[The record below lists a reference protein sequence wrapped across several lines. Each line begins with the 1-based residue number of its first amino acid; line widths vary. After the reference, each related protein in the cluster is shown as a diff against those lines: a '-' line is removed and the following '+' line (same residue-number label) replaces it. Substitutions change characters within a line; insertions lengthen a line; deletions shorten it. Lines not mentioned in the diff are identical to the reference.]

1 MLNEKISKTVLLI
14 RLIHIACLLGVLLF
28 CFTETSAQSPSFT
41 RLDSIIYQGLEKT
54 GPLGLVI
61 FDNQH
66 FIYLNNYGGEEG
78 QNFLNTISA
87 VGSGTK
93 WLTAATILTLVDDGL
108 LDLDDKISEYIPR
121 FVGPKGKVTIRQL
134 LSHTS
139 GLQANSLFI
148 NDTTISFEKSIN
160 KVAKSTKLKTKPGL
174 VFTYGAVSFE
184 IAGRI
189 AEVVTGKEW
198 STIFYERI
206 AKPCNMGNTFYNN
219 RSPRYVS
226 DGLETTAA
234 DYANFLMMLLNDGF
248 FKARRVLSSKAI
260 GEMLKDHTSK
270 LPIGN
275 TPYDFKSAQN
285 SNYYGLG
292 VWIDEIDPKRG
303 HSVEVS
309 SPGATGFTPL
319 INLCQNTGM
328 IIAYNTTM
336 KRTAKTIKQIRR
348 EADRVI
354 ADSCRVFMTDQL
366 RKNVVTDLSVLNYAY
381 EENTEEKANVIEFKL
396 EKRSKVKIRLFDSLG
411 NPVKE
416 IADSMMEAG
425 TYKIP
430 IPEDELYAGL
440 YFYNLT
446 INEDTRTQKVV
457 VKK

>member
-1 MLNEKISKTVLLI
+1 MN
-14 RLIHIACLLGVLLF
+14 RLVHIAFILGAFLSFFAEGF
-28 CFTETSAQSPSFT
+28 CQGPSFN
-41 RLDSIIYQGLEKT
+41 RLDSLVNNALDKT
-54 GPLGLVI
+54 GPLELVI
-61 FDNQH
+61 FDDQH
-66 FIYLNNYGGEEG
+66 FIYLNNYGGGEED
-78 QNFLNTISA
+78 NYLNARNPI
-87 VGSGTK
+87 GSGTK
-93 WLTAATILTLVDDGL
+93 WLTAATILTIVDDGL
-108 LDLDDKISEYIPR
+108 LDLEDKISEYIPR
-121 FVGPKGKVTIRQL
+121 FMGPKGKVTIRQL

-148 NDTTISFEKSIN
+148 NDTTISFVKSIN
-160 KVAKSTKLKTKPGL
+160 KVAKTTKLKTKPGH

-189 AEVVTGKEW
+189 AEIVTGKEW

-206 AKPCNMGNTFYNN
+206 AKPCNMGNTFYNTM
-219 RSPRYVS
+219 SPRYIS
-226 DGLETTAA
+226 DGIETTAA

-248 FKARRVLSSKAI
+248 FKARKVLSSRAI

-292 VWIDEIDPKRG
+292 VWIDEIDPQRK

-328 IIAYNTTM
+328 IIAYNSTV
-336 KRTAKTIKQIRR
+336 KRTAKTIRQIRR

-354 ADSCRVFMTDQL
+354 ADSCKVFMTDQL
-366 RKNVVTDLSVLNYAY
+366 RKNVLTDLSVLNYSY
-381 EENTEEKANVIEFKL
+381 EEEVQEQGNVIEFNL
-396 EKRSKVKIRLFDSLG
+396 NKRSKVIIKLFDSLG
-411 NPVKE
+411 NPVNE
-416 IADSMMEAG
+416 MIDSLMEAG
-425 TYKIP
+425 NYKIP
-430 IPEDELYAGL
+430 IPEEKLYAGL

-446 INEDTRTQKVV
+446 IDENTRTQKVV